1 MFVAFAPASDF
12 WTPVFAILSIAT
24 MTIGNLVALQ
34 QTQVVRLFAYSSIA
48 QAGYMLL
55 PFALVGATPQ
65 IDQKAFQ
72 AVELYILIYGV
83 MNLGAFAVLTAMAR
97 ESPTLL
103 MEDFSGLIRRSPVLA
118 GSMTVFLISLAGI
131 PPTAGFFAK
140 VFVFSAAVQEGGRAV
155 GPWLAAIM
163 VINSVISVG
172 YYIGL
177 TRQMIFVE
185 GDLRPFRSPA
195 LITGMVLVAA
205 LTVFAVFIYPDI
217 LARFPQGA
225 TLVGTP

>member
-1 MFVAFAPASDF
+1 
-12 WTPVFAILSIAT
+12 
-24 MTIGNLVALQ
+24 
-34 QTQVVRLFAYSSIA
+34 
-48 QAGYMLL
+48 MLL
-55 PFALVGATPQ
+55 PFALVGASPS
-65 IDQKAFQ
+65 IDVQAFR

-97 ESPTLL
+97 ESPSLL
-103 MEDFSGLIRRSPVLA
+103 MEDFTGLIRRSPVLA

-140 VFVFSAAVQEGGRAV
+140 LVVFSAAVAEGGRAV
-155 GPWLAAIM
+155 GPWLAAVM

-205 LTVFAVFIYPDI
+205 VTVFAVFIYPDMF
-217 LARFPQGA
+217 ARFPQGA
-225 TLVGTP
+225 TLVAH